1 MRPKQK
7 RLLARKQRE
16 EALKAAEV
24 PTEQEETSVEPE
36 PEPKVSPKT
45 KLSKEPEKTEKKDTP
60 SKAKM
65 PRVK

>member
-7 RLLARKQRE
+7 RLLAIKQRE
-16 EALKAAEV
+16 EALKAAEA
-24 PTEQEETSVEPE
+24 PTEQKEASVEAE
-36 PEPKVSPKT
+36 PEVSPKT

-65 PRVK
+65 PPEK